1 MADQMVVK
9 AVKREAQGSGEARR
23 IRSAGQIPAVVYGDG
38 DPQNIKL
45 DGHDFEMLLRD
56 HGQNFVADLDIEG
69 EKKARKVLLKDV
81 QHDPRRGDIT
91 HADFI
96 AISMTQVLQVSLP
109 VELLGEPAG
118 AVEGGTLEQLISE
131 VEVECLPGDMV
142 ESITVDVSALQ
153 IGDHLTVSDLTMPA
167 GLKAVTEAQVAVAS
181 VAAPRVEEEPAAEGE
196 EGAEGAEG
204 EEGAAEAEGAAEE
217 SEA

>member
-1 MADQMVVK
+1 MADQLVVK

-45 DGHDFEMLLRD
+45 NGHDFEMLLRD

-69 EKKARKVLLKDV
+69 EKSARKVLLKDV

-96 AISMTQVLQVSLP
+96 GISMTQVLQVSLP
-109 VELLGEPAG
+109 LELLGEPAG
-118 AVEGGTLEQLISE
+118 AVEGGMLEQLVSE
-131 VEVECLPGDMV
+131 IEVECLPGDMV
-142 ESITVDVSALQ
+142 ESITVDVSALA
-153 IGDHLTVSDLTMPA
+153 IGDHLTVGDLTLPA
-167 GLKAVTEAQVAVAS
+167 GLKAVTEAEVAIAS
-181 VAAPRVEEEPAAEGE
+181 VAAPRVEEEPKAEGE
-196 EGAEGAEG
+196 EGAEGVEG
-204 EEGAAEAEGAAEE
+204 EAAGEATAEE